1 MYYFL
6 IFALISVLLL
16 IYSYYRHSASVSVN
30 PGRTVLTVLV
40 VLFTAAIIINP
51 GESFNAAIQGLNTW
65 FNIVFPSLLPFF
77 IGSDLLINLR
87 MVDFL
92 GRLLEPVMRPLFNVP
107 GCGSFPFVM
116 SITSGYPVGSK
127 IVAELYN
134 KKMCNRVE
142 AQRLLS
148 FCSTSGP
155 LFMLGAV
162 GVGML
167 NSREGGVIIALSH
180 YLGAITLGL
189 AFRYYKHREG
199 RQNTALT
206 NYRKWPFRM
215 DNSMRNDNRPL
226 GALLSEAVKNSVNS
240 LLTIG
245 GFIVLFSVVINLLMM
260 LGITGFISHGILFL
274 LSPFGIDKSL
284 SSPIAGGL
292 FEITIGS
299 KLISSTQALL
309 QQKIIAAAGII
320 GWSGFS
326 IHAQVASMI
335 STTDLNM
342 KTYMVSKMFHGILS
356 SIYSYAMIKLI
367 KTPGILGSIEA
378 FLYNGA
384 VPRQPEAGW
393 FSTLTWGFGKFIDSV
408 MLLFVFAF
416 LCSVISRY
424 SVVKR
429 RSRRSAL

>member
-1 MYYFL
+1 MYYL
-6 IFALISVLLL
+6 PICALMLMLLL
-16 IYSYYRHSASVSVN
+16 IYAYYRHFAPASVN
-30 PGRTVLTVLV
+30 PGKAGLTVLV

-87 MVDFL
+87 VVDFL

-127 IVAELYN
+127 IVAELYD
-134 KKMCNRVE
+134 KKMCSRAE

-155 LFMLGAV
+155 LFMMGAV
-162 GVGML
+162 GVGMFS
-167 NSREGGVIIALSH
+167 SREGGVIIALSH
-180 YLGAITLGL
+180 YLGAITVGL
-189 AFRYYKHREG
+189 AFRYYRHRSG

-206 NYRKWPFRM
+206 NYSRWAFRLN
-215 DNSMRNDNRPL
+215 NSIKDDNRPV
-226 GALLSEAVKNSVNS
+226 GVLLSEAVKNSVNS

-260 LGITGFISHGILFL
+260 SGFTGLISHAVLFV

-284 SSPIAGGL
+284 ASPIAGGL

-299 KLISSTQALL
+299 KLISSTHALM

-320 GWSGFS
+320 AWGGFS
-326 IHAQVASMI
+326 IHAQVAGMI
-335 STTDLNM
+335 SATDLNM
-342 KTYMVSKMFHGILS
+342 TTYMVSKMIHGILS

-367 KTPGILGSIEA
+367 KIPGILGSIEA

-393 FSTLTWGFGKFIDSV
+393 FTTLTWGFGKFIDSV
-408 MLLFVFAF
+408 MLLFVSAF

-424 SVVKR
+424 SIVKR